1 MIRRPP
7 RTTRTDTLFPYTTLF
22 RSVKFLGVLAGNR
35 RLADLSGMIGA
46 FDAIVAAHRGEVTA
60 QVTSAHPLTAEQ
72 VKALTANLKTRVGR
86 NVTVA
91 TTVDPALL
99 GASLSQLGTSLMAAT
114 TGPVHISSPRPWRG
128 HNPLHQK
135 DTESAMRG
143 TGGGGH

>member
-22 RSVKFLGVLAGNR
+22 RTVKFLGVLAGNR

-86 NVTVA
+86 NVNVA
-91 TTVDPALL
+91 TTVDPAIPGGLVV
-99 GASLSQLGTSLMAAT
+99 QLGSQQIDGSTRTRLQRYA
-114 TGPVHISSPRPWRG
+114 
-128 HNPLHQK
+128 Q
-135 DTESAMRG
+135 AMKG
-143 TGGGGH
+143 